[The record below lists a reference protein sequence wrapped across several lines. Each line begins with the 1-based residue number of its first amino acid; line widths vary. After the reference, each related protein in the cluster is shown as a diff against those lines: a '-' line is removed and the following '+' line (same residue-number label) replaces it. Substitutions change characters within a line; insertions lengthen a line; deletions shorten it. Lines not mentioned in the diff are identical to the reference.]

1 MNQEFIITG
10 MTCENC
16 KKGVLSKLNAIPE
29 IKHVE
34 IDLKSGFTEIEVDSK
49 RSFSSLEKVLGSKYA
64 VKDLNNEVKFSKL
77 KELFPLFLIF
87 VYLIFGA
94 LYLER
99 SDLNL
104 DDLMLSFMGL
114 FFIVFSF
121 FKFLGYKSFPSSF
134 ATYDPV
140 AKVIPFYG
148 WLYPFIETIL
158 GISFLLRLELN
169 LVLIATLVILSVTT
183 FGVLKSLKQK
193 DQIKCACLGTVLNLP
208 MTEATLIENLLMI
221 FMSLVLL
228 FGLA

>member
-29 IKHVE
+29 IEHVE
-34 IDLKSGFTEIEVDSK
+34 IDLKSGFTKIEVDSK

-104 DDLMLSFMGL
+104 DELMLSFMGL

-169 LVLIATLVILSVTT
+169 LVLIVTLVILSVTT
-183 FGVLKSLKQK
+183 FGVLKSLKSK

-221 FMSLVLL
+221 FMSLGLL

>member
-16 KKGVLSKLNAIPE
+16 KKGVLSKLNAIHE
-29 IKHVE
+29 IVHVE
-34 IDLKSGFTEIEVDSK
+34 IDLKSGFTNIEVDSK
-49 RSFSSLEKVLGSKYA
+49 LSFSSLEKVLGSKYA

-121 FKFLGYKSFPSSF
+121 FKFLGYRSFPSSF

>member
-10 MTCENC
+10 MTCKNC
-16 KKGVLSKLNAIPE
+16 KKGVLSKLNGIPE
-29 IKHVE
+29 IEHVE
-34 IDLKSGFTEIEVDSK
+34 IDLKSGFTKIEVDSK

-183 FGVLKSLKQK
+183 FGVLKSLISK

-221 FMSLVLL
+221 FMSLGML

>member
-29 IKHVE
+29 IVHVE
-34 IDLKSGFTEIEVDSK
+34 IDLKSGFTNIEVDSK

-104 DDLMLSFMGL
+104 DELMLSFMGL

-169 LVLIATLVILSVTT
+169 LVLIVTLVILSVTT
-183 FGVLKSLKQK
+183 FGVLKSLISK

-221 FMSLVLL
+221 FMSLGLL

>member
-16 KKGVLSKLNAIPE
+16 KKGVLSKLNGIPE
-29 IKHVE
+29 IEHVE
-34 IDLKSGFTEIEVDSK
+34 IDLKSGFTKIEVDSK

-221 FMSLVLL
+221 FMSLGLL

>member
-1 MNQEFIITG
+1 MIQEFIITG

-29 IKHVE
+29 IVHVE
-34 IDLKSGFTEIEVDSK
+34 IDLKSGFTNIEVDSK

-104 DDLMLSFMGL
+104 DELMLSFMGL

-169 LVLIATLVILSVTT
+169 LVLIVTLVILSVTT
-183 FGVLKSLKQK
+183 FGVLKSLISK

-221 FMSLVLL
+221 FMSLGLL

>member
-29 IKHVE
+29 IVHVE
-34 IDLKSGFTEIEVDSK
+34 IDLKSGFTNIEVDSK

-104 DDLMLSFMGL
+104 DELILSFMGL

-169 LVLIATLVILSVTT
+169 LVLIVTLVILSVTT
-183 FGVLKSLKQK
+183 FGVLKSLISK

-221 FMSLVLL
+221 FMSLGLL

>member
-29 IKHVE
+29 IEHVE
-34 IDLKSGFTEIEVDSK
+34 IDLKSGFTKIEVDSK
-49 RSFSSLEKVLGSKYA
+49 RSFSSLEKVLGPKYA

>member
-49 RSFSSLEKVLGSKYA
+49 QSFSSLEKVLGSKYA
-64 VKDLNNEVKFSKL
+64 IKDLNHEVKFSKL

-221 FMSLVLL
+221 FMSLGLL

>member
-29 IKHVE
+29 IEHVE
-34 IDLKSGFTEIEVDSK
+34 IDLKSGFTKIEVDSK

-64 VKDLNNEVKFSKL
+64 VKVLNNEVKFSKL

-183 FGVLKSLKQK
+183 FGVLKSLEQK

>member
-16 KKGVLSKLNAIPE
+16 KKGVLSKLNAIHE
-29 IKHVE
+29 IVHVE
-34 IDLKSGFTEIEVDSK
+34 IDLKSGFTNIEVDSK
-49 RSFSSLEKVLGSKYA
+49 LSFSSLEKVLGSKYA

-221 FMSLVLL
+221 FMSLGLL

>member
-16 KKGVLSKLNAIPE
+16 KKGVLSKLNGIHE
-29 IKHVE
+29 IEHVE
-34 IDLKSGFTEIEVDSK
+34 IDLKSGFTKIEVDSK

-183 FGVLKSLKQK
+183 FGVLKSLISK

-221 FMSLVLL
+221 FMSLGML

>member
-34 IDLKSGFTEIEVDSK
+34 IDLKSGFTKIEVDSK
-49 RSFSSLEKVLGSKYA
+49 LSFSSLEKVLGSKYA

-221 FMSLVLL
+221 FMSLGLL

>member
-34 IDLKSGFTEIEVDSK
+34 IDLKSGFTKIEVDSK
-49 RSFSSLEKVLGSKYA
+49 RSFSFLEKVLGSKYA

-221 FMSLVLL
+221 FMSLGLL

>member
-29 IKHVE
+29 IVHVE
-34 IDLKSGFTEIEVDSK
+34 IDLKSGFTNIEVDSK
-49 RSFSSLEKVLGSKYA
+49 RSFSSIEKVLGSKYA
-64 VKDLNNEVKFSKL
+64 VKDLNNEAKFSKL

-169 LVLIATLVILSVTT
+169 LVLIVTLVILSVTT

-193 DQIKCACLGTVLNLP
+193 DQIRGACLGTVLNLP
-208 MTEATLIENLLMI
+208 MTEATLIQNLFMI

>member
-1 MNQEFIITG
+1 
-10 MTCENC
+10 
-16 KKGVLSKLNAIPE
+16 
-29 IKHVE
+29 
-34 IDLKSGFTEIEVDSK
+34 
-49 RSFSSLEKVLGSKYA
+49 
-64 VKDLNNEVKFSKL
+64 
-77 KELFPLFLIF
+77 
-87 VYLIFGA
+87 
-94 LYLER
+94 
-99 SDLNL
+99 
-104 DDLMLSFMGL
+104 
-114 FFIVFSF
+114 
-121 FKFLGYKSFPSSF
+121 LGYKSFPSSF

>member
-29 IKHVE
+29 IVHVE
-34 IDLKSGFTEIEVDSK
+34 IDLKSGFTNIEVDSK

-104 DDLMLSFMGL
+104 DELILSFMGL

-169 LVLIATLVILSVTT
+169 LVLIVTL
-183 FGVLKSLKQK
+183 
-193 DQIKCACLGTVLNLP
+193 KCACLGTVLNLP

-221 FMSLVLL
+221 FMSLGLL

>member
-16 KKGVLSKLNAIPE
+16 KKGVLSKLNGIPE
-29 IKHVE
+29 IEHVE
-34 IDLKSGFTEIEVDSK
+34 IDLKSGFTKIEVDSK

-183 FGVLKSLKQK
+183 FGVLKSLISK

-221 FMSLVLL
+221 FMSLGML

>member
-34 IDLKSGFTEIEVDSK
+34 IDLKSGFTNIEVDSK
-49 RSFSSLEKVLGSKYA
+49 LSFSSLEKVLGSKYA

-221 FMSLVLL
+221 FMSLGLL

>member
-1 MNQEFIITG
+1 MIQEFIITG

-29 IKHVE
+29 IVHVE
-34 IDLKSGFTEIEVDSK
+34 IDLKSGFTNIEVDSK

-104 DDLMLSFMGL
+104 DELILSFMGL

-169 LVLIATLVILSVTT
+169 LVLIVTLVILSVTT
-183 FGVLKSLKQK
+183 FGVLKSLISK

-221 FMSLVLL
+221 FMSLGLL